1 MSDNSAVVMDNGSG
15 FSKIGIAT
23 KENPKLI
30 SFPTLVGQ
38 HRSDFFLHGSDS
50 KFYIGHDA
58 INKKGELTF
67 FNPVQN
73 GLIEDWDY
81 MYRVWQYSF
90 NYELKVDPQ
99 EHPVLL
105 TEHPTNTKDKRQKTI
120 EIFFEKFKVPVFFL
134 ANQSVLA
141 LYALGKTTGL
151 VLDVGEDCSTATAVY
166 KGYSIKSSTVQSKIG
181 GKMLT
186 EYIKQSFG
194 KEKILLKYK
203 AFREVIQEIK
213 EKHCYLPDPYQ
224 DFSKNQVNSSR
235 FPSKKEVNPSQ
246 LSSENKEDSF
256 HETFKIKVQRNEE
269 NSLVLP
275 DGQQLN
281 LHKLS
286 ESVPS
291 LLFNYQSSMFPS
303 ENRAQDLV
311 FECLS
316 KLDDDMIRR
325 LSTQIAVTGGSSRF
339 LNFKKTLKLKLSDRL
354 KKHPFHFDFKID
366 LITPSNE
373 HEKINL
379 ANIKTM
385 ASQKVSYGSDE
396 TSKLKLSEAKID
408 HIPANFLTWVGGSC
422 LASRKLFQTEWIR
435 QADWMEEGPSIIH
448 RYCL

>member
-1 MSDNSAVVMDNGSG
+1 MDNGSDT
-15 FSKIGIAT
+15 SKIGIAT

-30 SFPTLVGQ
+30 TFPTLVGQ
-38 HRSDFFLHGSDS
+38 HRSDFFIHGSDS
-50 KFYIGHDA
+50 KFYIGHNA

-67 FNPVQN
+67 FNPVQK

-105 TEHPTNTKDKRQKTI
+105 TEHPTNTKEKRQKTI

-151 VLDVGEDCSTATAVY
+151 VLDIGEDSSTATAVY

-181 GKMLT
+181 GKMLSD
-186 EYIKQSFG
+186 YIRQSLKQ
-194 KEKILLKYK
+194 EQIVLKFK
-203 AFREVIQEIK
+203 ALREVVHEIK
-213 EKHCYLPDPYQ
+213 EKYCYLPDVGQTNLPKGEIP
-224 DFSKNQVNSSR
+224 FAFPFNSGTR
-235 FPSKKEVNPSQ
+235 KR
-246 LSSENKEDSF
+246 SSEK
-256 HETFKIKVQRNEE
+256 

-275 DGQQLN
+275 DGQ
-281 LHKLS
+281 KLS
-286 ESVPS
+286 VHNLSETVPN
-291 LLFNYQSSMFPS
+291 LLFAYKSSMFQS

-311 FECLS
+311 FECLL
-316 KLDDDMIRR
+316 KLDEEMRQR
-325 LSTQIAVTGGSSRF
+325 LCTEIAVTGGSSSF
-339 LNFKKTLKLKLSDRL
+339 LNFKKTLKQKVQERL
-354 KKHPFHFDFKID
+354 RKEPSFDHLQVD
-366 LITPSNE
+366 LISPSKE
-373 HEKINL
+373 HERINL
-379 ANIKTM
+379 SNIK
-385 ASQKVSYGSDE
+385 AVALHRPGFGPEGYSDNPN
-396 TSKLKLSEAKID
+396 ID
-408 HIPANFLTWVGGSC
+408 TKTGHIPANYLTWVGGSC